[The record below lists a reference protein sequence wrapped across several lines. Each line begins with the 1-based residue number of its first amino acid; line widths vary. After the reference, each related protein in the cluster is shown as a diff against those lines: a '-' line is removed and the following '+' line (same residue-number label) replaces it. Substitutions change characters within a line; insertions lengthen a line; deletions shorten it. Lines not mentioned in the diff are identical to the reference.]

1 MMRATIFKENAVL
14 PFERPEYLARI
25 ANVKRR
31 MEAVSIDVLLVSD
44 PCNMNYLTGY
54 DATSYYVHQMA
65 ALALDAEEP
74 LWIGRQM
81 DVACARFTT
90 FLQAEYLSGYPESY
104 IGVPDRHA
112 MEFVALELK
121 ERGWDQGRIGVE
133 MDAHFFTARCYQ
145 ELRAHLPDAD
155 FVDGSLLVNWVR
167 IVKSPREIAY
177 MRQAGVI
184 AEQAMNVAIEKIEVG
199 VRQCDV
205 AAAIYAATVGGTAEF
220 GGDMPE
226 APWMPSGERT
236 SAPHLTWTDERYRD
250 GEATNV
256 ELSGVR
262 HRYTAALA
270 RTVILGAPAPKLR
283 AMIPVAI
290 DGLNTALDQ
299 ARPGVTCHDVEA
311 AWRAVASANG
321 IEKSSRIGY
330 SIGIGYPGPSWN
342 ERTASLQPGNTTILK
357 PNMTFHMI
365 IGLWMD
371 DWGFELS
378 ETFRV
383 TDDGAPEVFSHV
395 PREVFVKG

>member
-1 MMRATIFKENAVL
+1 MTRAILPEENVL
-14 PFERPEYLARI
+14 PFERPEYLERI
-25 ANVKRR
+25 ATVKRR
-31 MEAVSIDVLLVSD
+31 MAAAGIDVLLLSD

-54 DATSYYVHQMA
+54 DATSYYVHQMV
-65 ALALDAEEP
+65 ALTLDAEEP

-90 FLQAEYLSGYPESY
+90 FLQPDDMIGYPESY
-104 IGVPDRHA
+104 IGVPDRHP
-112 MEFVALELK
+112 MEFVASELK

-133 MDAHFFTARCYQ
+133 MDAHFFTARCDQ
-145 ELRAHLPDAD
+145 ELRAHLPEAD
-155 FVDGSLLVNWVR
+155 FVDASLMVNWAR

-177 MRQAGVI
+177 MRQAGII

-236 SAPHLTWTDERYRD
+236 SAPHLTWTDERYKP

-270 RTVILGAPAPKLR
+270 RTVILGAPASKLQ
-283 AMIPVAI
+283 AMVPVAI
-290 DGLNTALDQ
+290 EGFNTALDR

-311 AWRAVASANG
+311 AWLAVASANG

-330 SIGIGYPGPSWN
+330 SIGIGYPGPNWN
-342 ERTASLQPGNTTILK
+342 ERTASLQPGNTTIL
-357 PNMTFHMI
+357 
-365 IGLWMD
+365 
-371 DWGFELS
+371 
-378 ETFRV
+378 
-383 TDDGAPEVFSHV
+383 
-395 PREVFVKG
+395 

>member
-1 MMRATIFKENAVL
+1 
-14 PFERPEYLARI
+14 
-25 ANVKRR
+25 
-31 MEAVSIDVLLVSD
+31 
-44 PCNMNYLTGY
+44 
-54 DATSYYVHQMA
+54 
-65 ALALDAEEP
+65 
-74 LWIGRQM
+74 
-81 DVACARFTT
+81 
-90 FLQAEYLSGYPESY
+90 
-104 IGVPDRHA
+104 
-112 MEFVALELK
+112 
-121 ERGWDQGRIGVE
+121 

-145 ELRAHLPDAD
+145 ELCRHLPDAD
-155 FVDGSLLVNWVR
+155 FVDASLLVNWVR
-167 IVKSPREIAY
+167 IVKSPQEIAY

-184 AEQAMNVAIEKIEVG
+184 AEQAMNVAIESIEVG

-205 AAAIYAATVGGTAEF
+205 AAAIYTATVGGTAEF

-236 SAPHLTWTDERYRD
+236 SAPHLTWTDEPYRA

-256 ELSGVR
+256 ELSAVR

-270 RTVILGAPAPKLR
+270 RTVILGDPAPKLK

-290 DGLNTALDQ
+290 DGLNMALVQ
-299 ARPGVTCHDVEA
+299 ARPGVTCHDVEG
-311 AWRAVASANG
+311 AWREVASANG

-342 ERTASLQPGNTTILK
+342 ERTASLQPGDDTILE

-395 PREVFVKG
+395 PRKVFVKE

>member
-1 MMRATIFKENAVL
+1 VL
-14 PFERPEYLARI
+14 PFARPEYLQRI

-31 MEAVSIDVLLVSD
+31 MDAAGIDVLLISD

-54 DATSYYVHQMA
+54 DATSYYVHQMV

-90 FLQAEYLSGYPESY
+90 FLKGDNLRGYPESY

-112 MEFVALELK
+112 MEFVARQLR
-121 ERGWDQGRIGVE
+121 ERGWDRGRIGVE

-145 ELRAHLPDAD
+145 ELRTHLADAD
-155 FVDGSLLVNWVR
+155 FVDASLLVNWVR
-167 IVKSPREIAY
+167 IVKSPQEIAY

-184 AEQAMNVAIEKIEVG
+184 AERAMNVAIDAIEIG

-205 AAAIYAATVGGTAEF
+205 AAAIYAATVGGTPEY

-226 APWMPSGERT
+226 APWIPSGERT
-236 SAPHLTWTDERYRD
+236 SAPHLTWTDERYKP

-262 HRYTAALA
+262 HRYTAAVA
-270 RTVILGAPAPKLR
+270 RTVILGAPAPKLK

-290 DGLNTALDQ
+290 DGLNAALDR
-299 ARPGVTCHDVEA
+299 ARPGVTGHDVEA
-311 AWRAVASANG
+311 AWRAVAAANG

-342 ERTASLQPGNTTILK
+342 ERTASLQPGDTTVLE

-383 TDDGAPEVFSHV
+383 TDDGAPEVFLHV

>member
-1 MMRATIFKENAVL
+1 MV
-14 PFERPEYLARI
+14 
-25 ANVKRR
+25 
-31 MEAVSIDVLLVSD
+31 
-44 PCNMNYLTGY
+44 
-54 DATSYYVHQMA
+54 
-65 ALALDAEEP
+65 ALALEAEEP

-90 FLQAEYLSGYPESY
+90 FLAPDNLCGYPESY

-112 MEFVALELK
+112 MEFVALQLK
-121 ERGWDQGRIGVE
+121 ERSWDRGRIGVE

-145 ELRAHLPDAD
+145 ELRTHLPDAD
-155 FVDGSLLVNWVR
+155 FSDASLLVNWVR
-167 IVKSPREIAY
+167 IAKSPPEIAFI
-177 MRQAGVI
+177 RQAGTI
-184 AEQAMNVAIEKIEVG
+184 AERAMNVAVEAIEVG

-205 AAAIYAATVGGTAEF
+205 AAAIYAATVSGTAEF

-236 SAPHLTWTDERYRD
+236 SAPHLTWTDERYKP

-270 RTVILGAPAPKLR
+270 RTVILGAPAPKLQ
-283 AMIPVAI
+283 AMVPVAI
-290 DGLNTALDQ
+290 EGLNTALDR
-299 ARPGVTCHDVEA
+299 ARPGVTCHEVEA

-342 ERTASLQPGNTTILK
+342 ERTASLQPGDATILE

-395 PREVFVKG
+395 PREVFVKE

>member
-1 MMRATIFKENAVL
+1 MHMETVTL
-14 PFERPEYLARI
+14 PFTRDEYLDRVVA
-25 ANVKRR
+25 VKRR
-31 MEAVSIDVLLVSD
+31 MAEAGIDVLLVSD

-54 DATSYYVHQMA
+54 DATSYYVHQIV
-65 ALALDAEEP
+65 ALRLDAEEP

-90 FLQAEYLSGYPESY
+90 FLQGENLSGYPESY

-145 ELRAHLPDAD
+145 ELRANLPDAN
-155 FVDGSLLVNWVR
+155 FVDASLLVNWVR

-236 SAPHLTWTDERYRD
+236 SAPHLTWTDERYLA

-270 RTVILGAPAPKLR
+270 RTVILGAPAPKLQ

-290 DGLNTALDQ
+290 EGLNTALDS
-299 ARPGVTCHDVEA
+299 ARPGITCHDVEA

-321 IEKSSRIGY
+321 MEKWSRIGC

-342 ERTASLQPGNTTILK
+342 ERTASLQPGNTPVLE

-383 TDDGAPEVFSHV
+383 TDDG
-395 PREVFVKG
+395 

>member
-1 MMRATIFKENAVL
+1 MMRATMFKENAVL

-90 FLQAEYLSGYPESY
+90 FLQAENLSGYPESY

-205 AAAIYAATVGGTAEF
+205 AAAIYAATVGGTEEF